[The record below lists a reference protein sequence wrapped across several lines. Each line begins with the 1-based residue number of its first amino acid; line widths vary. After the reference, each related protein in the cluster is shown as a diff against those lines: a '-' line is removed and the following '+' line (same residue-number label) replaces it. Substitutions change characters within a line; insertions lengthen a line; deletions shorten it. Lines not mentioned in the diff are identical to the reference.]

1 LHRGGVDTVDQLRG
15 NYAMARKS
23 MKNWPSLAWWLI
35 DMCIVNAYRL
45 FSLQTRRS
53 VSQLEF
59 RIALMQQ
66 LAAAYPPHRAPG
78 GRAPPARL
86 GRPSGP
92 HFPALSDKA
101 LDCAY
106 CSSQATRRKRSRY
119 VCDHCPVH
127 LCVTPCF
134 KLYHARHHQVQ

>member
-1 LHRGGVDTVDQLRG
+1 
-15 NYAMARKS
+15 MEE
-23 MKNWPSLAWWLI
+23 LAQPGKVAI

-45 FSLQTRRS
+45 FTLQTGRT

-59 RIALMQQ
+59 RIALMEQ
-66 LAAAYPPHRAPG
+66 LGRAYPPQRAPSG
-78 GRAPPARL
+78 PLRPARS
-86 GRPSGP
+86 GRPSHP
-92 HFPALSDKA
+92 HFPSLGHKA

-106 CSSQATRRKRSRY
+106 CSNQATRRKRSRY

-134 KLYHARHHQVQ
+134 KLYHEHQRQGQ